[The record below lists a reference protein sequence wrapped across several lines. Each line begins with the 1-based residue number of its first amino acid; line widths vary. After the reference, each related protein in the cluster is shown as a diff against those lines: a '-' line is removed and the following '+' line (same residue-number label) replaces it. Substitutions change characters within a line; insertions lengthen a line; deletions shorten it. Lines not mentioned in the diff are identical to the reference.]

1 MTEFGSP
8 NPSDTSKRRR
18 LREDEEEII
27 RRLSAEAKLRIYEEV
42 KDLLDAK
49 AARDALRSR
58 PTTRSSVA
66 PIPGGEA
73 AARPQAERRGPRP
86 SPSAQDSSDD
96 VLVFSEGGSYSVKG
110 GTTDLDSA
118 LDPSRLAPPP
128 RAAGRRGE
136 SPAPKAR
143 SRKAPA
149 PSAPIV
155 KEPAAEPA
163 AESAAKPA
171 DRRFTLLTGL
181 TPEQVRL
188 LRNAGSRQKFEEG
201 ETIYS
206 PGDKAEG
213 AFIIL
218 RGRVEITPEE
228 GIDAPV
234 STRRSGEWFGE
245 LEVLTSL
252 GTRHATAHAARPTS
266 LFEISGN
273 PLELFR
279 WISDRKAAMRLLR
292 NSICLMSRHLREIAE
307 ADEGIRPLPLDES
320 AAGGP
325 ASDWE
330 KSLRLL
336 PPGLLARAEAS
347 PSFTEARLLD
357 GQTLYRE
364 GDAPDGLYFIQGG
377 TLDVFRRGSRS
388 KERKL
393 ASLQGPL
400 IIGDVSFFSHQNRSV
415 TLRAFGPVRLLR
427 FSGDRFDRVRK
438 RNAEETL
445 DLLMLCAELAA
456 GFMLVRQN
464 RTTA

>member
-58 PTTRSSVA
+58 PTTRSSLA

-73 AARPQAERRGPRP
+73 AARPQPERRGPRP
-86 SPSAQDSSDD
+86 SPPAQDSSDE

-128 RAAGRRGE
+128 RGAGRRGD
-136 SPAPKAR
+136 SSAPKAR

-149 PSAPIV
+149 SSAPIV
-155 KEPAAEPA
+155 KEPAAD
-163 AESAAKPA
+163 SAAKPA

-201 ETIYS
+201 ETIYA

-213 AFIIL
+213 AYIIL
-218 RGRVEITPEE
+218 RGRVELTPEA
-228 GIDAPV
+228 GVDAPV

-245 LEVLTSL
+245 LEILTSL
-252 GTRHATAHAARPTS
+252 GKRHATARAARATS

-320 AAGGP
+320 AGDGP
-325 ASDWE
+325 TSDWE
-330 KSLRLL
+330 KSLRLM
-336 PPGLLARAEAS
+336 PPGLLARVGAS

-464 RTTA
+464 RTIA